1 MWLYLL
7 HIFLLSLLFISFYPF
22 EMNVVKRWN
31 SDEDNSAEVWYP
43 LPGCVHNRKIG
54 SGAGCEARRWKFMNN
69 EGGLSLP
76 KVPNLKFPW
85 FGNGEFFFFESL
97 SRNVCSLYVAEEH
110 LIYFDVNKMYKLQRE
125 KKWWVYNGANQRP
138 PADHTCQLATCRLGQ
153 YLPASYTDGMFL
165 TQNFC
170 KLNSLS
176 IVDHMSP
183 WPIPARR

>member
-1 MWLYLL
+1 MANAILNFHFDYLNTSLSWRTGKHLHVLHVLRTSSTCSCPGQQDTTTYAALDYLL

-76 KVPNLKFPW
+76 KVPNLTFPW
-85 FGNGEFFFFESL
+85 FGNGEFFFFKSL
-97 SRNVCSLYVAEEH
+97 SGNVCSLYVAEEH
-110 LIYFDVNKMYKLQRE
+110 LIYFAVNKMYKLQRE
-125 KKWWVYNGANQRP
+125 KKWWVYNGANQR
-138 PADHTCQLATCRLGQ
+138 HTR
-153 YLPASYTDGMFL
+153 
-165 TQNFC
+165 
-170 KLNSLS
+170 
-176 IVDHMSP
+176 
-183 WPIPARR
+183 